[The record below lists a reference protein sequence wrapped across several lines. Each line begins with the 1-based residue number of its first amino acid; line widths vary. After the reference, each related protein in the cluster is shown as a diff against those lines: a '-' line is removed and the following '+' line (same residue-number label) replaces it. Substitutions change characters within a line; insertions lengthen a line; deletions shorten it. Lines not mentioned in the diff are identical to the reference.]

1 MIDSFAGRIYW
12 QQQEGETQKA
22 PGFSTLCNWKNG
34 VLVGRTGL
42 EKVGV

>member
-1 MIDSFAGRIYW
+1 MPVEYTGSNRKGRL
-12 QQQEGETQKA
+12 KKLL
-22 PGFSTLCNWKNG
+22 GFSTLCNWKNG